1 MTTFKQLQQ
10 RTITWAKIKGI
21 LEHGT
26 PEGQAKK
33 TLEEAIEL
41 LYAVMVNKR
50 ADIADGI
57 ADTLVTIIIQSEM
70 QGMDILAE
78 WEKVLTVLEARKGR
92 MQGGQFVKEK

>member
-1 MTTFKQLQQ
+1 MTTFEQLQE
-10 RTITWAKIKGI
+10 RTVTWAKNKGI

-33 TLEEAIEL
+33 TLEESNEL
-41 LYAVMVNKR
+41 LNAVKANDR
-50 ADIADGI
+50 AEIADGI
-57 ADTLVTIIIQSEM
+57 ADILVTIIIQSEM

-78 WEKVLTVLEARKGR
+78 LEKVLTILESRKGR